1 MDMRLILTNKKSH
14 YLLSKRPVTRL
25 FYHKGVAFVRFQWLK
40 NYQDLEE
47 QILFMKWNL
56 NKSKL
61 ELERWVNGDLANV
74 RLEKNSRSSSLEE
87 SIEVIEREISVLEC
101 EKVELLEL
109 IDSFNGTDNKIVKL
123 KYIED
128 MDVYDIADETGY
140 SVSYIRKRHTEIRK
154 TLSFV
159 DEYESRREERLKK
172 QEEMDYY
179 SADQDQLSLF

>member
-1 MDMRLILTNKKSH
+1 M
-14 YLLSKRPVTRL
+14 TRL

-56 NKSKL
+56 NKSRL
-61 ELERWVNGDLANV
+61 ELDRWVNGDLANV

-87 SIEVIEREISVLEC
+87 NIRIIENEL
-101 EKVELLEL
+101 ELLEKEKIELMEL
-109 IDSFNGTDNKIVKL
+109 IDSFSGADNQIVKL
-123 KYIED
+123 KYIDD

-159 DEYESRREERLKK
+159 DEYETRREERLKK
-172 QEEMDYY
+172 QEEIDYY

>member
-1 MDMRLILTNKKSH
+1 M
-14 YLLSKRPVTRL
+14 TRL

-56 NKSKL
+56 NKSRL
-61 ELERWVNGDLANV
+61 ELDRWVNGDLANV

-87 SIEVIEREISVLEC
+87 NIRIIENELELLEK

-109 IDSFNGTDNKIVKL
+109 IDSFSGADVQIVKL
-123 KYIED
+123 KYIDD

-159 DEYESRREERLKK
+159 DEYEARREERLKK

>member
-1 MDMRLILTNKKSH
+1 M
-14 YLLSKRPVTRL
+14 TRL

-56 NKSKL
+56 NKSRL
-61 ELERWVNGDLANV
+61 ELDRWVNGDLANV

-87 SIEVIEREISVLEC
+87 NIRIIENEL
-101 EKVELLEL
+101 ELLKKEKTELMEL
-109 IDSFNGTDNKIVKL
+109 INSFSGADVQIVKL
-123 KYIED
+123 KYIDD

-159 DEYESRREERLKK
+159 DEYEARREERLKK

>member
-1 MDMRLILTNKKSH
+1 M
-14 YLLSKRPVTRL
+14 
-25 FYHKGVAFVRFQWLK
+25 RFQWLK

-56 NKSKL
+56 NKSRL
-61 ELERWVNGDLANV
+61 ELDRWVNGDLANV

-87 SIEVIEREISVLEC
+87 NIIIIEKEL
-101 EKVELLEL
+101 ELLEKEKIELMEL
-109 IDSFNGTDNKIVKL
+109 IDSFSGADNQIVKL
-123 KYIED
+123 KYIDD

-159 DEYESRREERLKK
+159 DEYESRREDRLKK
-172 QEEMDYY
+172 QEEIDYY
-179 SADQDQLSLF
+179 SIDQDQLSLF

>member
-1 MDMRLILTNKKSH
+1 M
-14 YLLSKRPVTRL
+14 
-25 FYHKGVAFVRFQWLK
+25 RFQWLK

-56 NKSKL
+56 NKSRL
-61 ELERWVNGDLANV
+61 ELDRWVNGDLANV

-87 SIEVIEREISVLEC
+87 NIRIIENELELLEK
-101 EKVELLEL
+101 EKVELMEL
-109 IDSFNGTDNKIVKL
+109 IDSFSGADNQIVKL
-123 KYIED
+123 KYIDD

-140 SVSYIRKRHTEIRK
+140 SVSYIRKRNTEIRK

-159 DEYESRREERLKK
+159 DEYEARREERLKK

>member
-1 MDMRLILTNKKSH
+1 M
-14 YLLSKRPVTRL
+14 TRL

-56 NKSKL
+56 NKSRL
-61 ELERWVNGDLANV
+61 ELDRWVNGDLANV

-87 SIEVIEREISVLEC
+87 NIRIIENELELLEK
-101 EKVELLEL
+101 EKVELMEL
-109 IDSFNGTDNKIVKL
+109 IDSFSGADNQIVKL
-123 KYIED
+123 KYIDD

-159 DEYESRREERLKK
+159 DEYEARREERLKK
-172 QEEMDYY
+172 QEEMNYY

>member
-1 MDMRLILTNKKSH
+1 M
-14 YLLSKRPVTRL
+14 
-25 FYHKGVAFVRFQWLK
+25 RFQWLK

-56 NKSKL
+56 NKSRL
-61 ELERWVNGDLANV
+61 ELDRWVNGDLANV

-87 SIEVIEREISVLEC
+87 NIRIIENELELL
-101 EKVELLEL
+101 EKEKTELLEL
-109 IDSFNGTDNKIVKL
+109 IDSFSGADNQIVKL
-123 KYIED
+123 KYIDD
-128 MDVYDIADETGY
+128 MDIYDIADETGY

-159 DEYESRREERLKK
+159 DEYEARREERLKK

>member
-1 MDMRLILTNKKSH
+1 M
-14 YLLSKRPVTRL
+14 
-25 FYHKGVAFVRFQWLK
+25 RFQWLK

-56 NKSKL
+56 NKSRL
-61 ELERWVNGDLANV
+61 ELDRWVNGDLANV

-87 SIEVIEREISVLEC
+87 NIRIIENEL
-101 EKVELLEL
+101 ELLEKEKIELMEL
-109 IDSFNGTDNKIVKL
+109 IDSFSGADNQIVKL
-123 KYIED
+123 KYIDD

-159 DEYESRREERLKK
+159 DEYESRREDRLKK
-172 QEEMDYY
+172 QEEIDYY
-179 SADQDQLSLF
+179 SIDQDQLSLF

>member
-1 MDMRLILTNKKSH
+1 M
-14 YLLSKRPVTRL
+14 TRQ

-56 NKSKL
+56 NKSRL
-61 ELERWVNGDLANV
+61 ELDRWVNGDLANV

-87 SIEVIEREISVLEC
+87 NIRIIENELELLEK
-101 EKVELLEL
+101 EKVELMEL
-109 IDSFNGTDNKIVKL
+109 IDSFSGADNQIVKL
-123 KYIED
+123 KYIDD

-159 DEYESRREERLKK
+159 DEYEARREERLKK

>member
-1 MDMRLILTNKKSH
+1 M
-14 YLLSKRPVTRL
+14 
-25 FYHKGVAFVRFQWLK
+25 RFQWLK

-56 NKSKL
+56 NKSRL
-61 ELERWVNGDLANV
+61 ELDRWVNGDLANV

-87 SIEVIEREISVLEC
+87 NIRIIENEL
-101 EKVELLEL
+101 ELLKKEKTEL
-109 IDSFNGTDNKIVKL
+109 IELINSFSGADVQIVKL
-123 KYIED
+123 KYIDD

-159 DEYESRREERLKK
+159 DEYEARREERLKK

>member
-1 MDMRLILTNKKSH
+1 M
-14 YLLSKRPVTRL
+14 
-25 FYHKGVAFVRFQWLK
+25 RFQWLK

-56 NKSKL
+56 NKSRL
-61 ELERWVNGDLANV
+61 ELDRWVNGDLANV

-87 SIEVIEREISVLEC
+87 NIRIIENEL
-101 EKVELLEL
+101 ELLEKEKIELMEL
-109 IDSFNGTDNKIVKL
+109 IDSFSGADNQIVKL

-159 DEYESRREERLKK
+159 DEYEARREDRLKK
-172 QEEMDYY
+172 QDEIDYY
-179 SADQDQLSLF
+179 SIDQDQLSLF

>member
-1 MDMRLILTNKKSH
+1 M
-14 YLLSKRPVTRL
+14 
-25 FYHKGVAFVRFQWLK
+25 RFQWLK

-56 NKSKL
+56 NKSRL
-61 ELERWVNGDLANV
+61 ELDRWVNGDLANV

-87 SIEVIEREISVLEC
+87 NIRIIENEL
-101 EKVELLEL
+101 ELLEKEKTELMEL
-109 IDSFNGTDNKIVKL
+109 INSFSGADVQIVKL
-123 KYIED
+123 KYIDD

-159 DEYESRREERLKK
+159 DAYEARREERLKK

>member
-1 MDMRLILTNKKSH
+1 M
-14 YLLSKRPVTRL
+14 TRL

-56 NKSKL
+56 NKSRL
-61 ELERWVNGDLANV
+61 ELDRWVNGDLANV

-87 SIEVIEREISVLEC
+87 NIRIIENELEMLEK
-101 EKVELLEL
+101 EKVELMEL
-109 IDSFNGTDNKIVKL
+109 IDSFSGADNQIVKL
-123 KYIED
+123 KYIDD

-159 DEYESRREERLKK
+159 DEYEARREERLKK

>member
-1 MDMRLILTNKKSH
+1 M
-14 YLLSKRPVTRL
+14 
-25 FYHKGVAFVRFQWLK
+25 RFQWLK

-56 NKSKL
+56 NKSRL
-61 ELERWVNGDLANV
+61 ELDRWVNGDLANV

-87 SIEVIEREISVLEC
+87 NIRIIENELELLEK
-101 EKVELLEL
+101 EKVELMEL
-109 IDSFNGTDNKIVKL
+109 IDSFSGADVQIVKL
-123 KYIED
+123 KNIDD

-159 DEYESRREERLKK
+159 DEYEARREERLKK
-172 QEEMDYY
+172 QEEIDYY

>member
-61 ELERWVNGDLANV
+61 ELDRWVNGDLANV

>member
-1 MDMRLILTNKKSH
+1 
-14 YLLSKRPVTRL
+14 
-25 FYHKGVAFVRFQWLK
+25 VRFQWLK

-56 NKSKL
+56 NKSRL
-61 ELERWVNGDLANV
+61 ELDRWVNGDLANV

-87 SIEVIEREISVLEC
+87 NIRIIENEL
-101 EKVELLEL
+101 ELLEKEKIELMEL
-109 IDSFNGTDNKIVKL
+109 IDSFSGADNQIVKL
-123 KYIED
+123 KYIGD

-159 DEYESRREERLKK
+159 DEYEARREDRLKK
-172 QEEMDYY
+172 QDEIDYY
-179 SADQDQLSLF
+179 SIDQDQLSLF

>member
-1 MDMRLILTNKKSH
+1 
-14 YLLSKRPVTRL
+14 
-25 FYHKGVAFVRFQWLK
+25 VAFVRFQWLK

-61 ELERWVNGDLANV
+61 ELDRWVNGDLANV

-87 SIEVIEREISVLEC
+87 SIEIIEREISVLEC
-101 EKVELLEL
+101 EKAELLEL
-109 IDSFNGTDNKIVKL
+109 IDSFSGTDNKIVKL

-159 DEYESRREERLKK
+159 DEYESRREERLKQ

>member
-1 MDMRLILTNKKSH
+1 M
-14 YLLSKRPVTRL
+14 
-25 FYHKGVAFVRFQWLK
+25 RFQWLK

-56 NKSKL
+56 NKSRL
-61 ELERWVNGDLANV
+61 ELDRWVNGDLANV

-87 SIEVIEREISVLEC
+87 NIRIIENELELLEK
-101 EKVELLEL
+101 EKVELMEL
-109 IDSFNGTDNKIVKL
+109 IDSFSGADNQIVKL
-123 KYIED
+123 KYIGD
-128 MDVYDIADETGY
+128 MDVYDIADETSY

-159 DEYESRREERLKK
+159 DEYEARREERLKK

>member
-1 MDMRLILTNKKSH
+1 M
-14 YLLSKRPVTRL
+14 
-25 FYHKGVAFVRFQWLK
+25 RFQWLK

-56 NKSKL
+56 NKSRL
-61 ELERWVNGDLANV
+61 ELDRWVNGDLANV

-87 SIEVIEREISVLEC
+87 NIRIIENEL
-101 EKVELLEL
+101 ELLEKEKTELMEL
-109 IDSFNGTDNKIVKL
+109 IDSFSGADNQIVKL
-123 KYIED
+123 KYIDD

-159 DEYESRREERLKK
+159 DEYEARQEERLKK

>member
-1 MDMRLILTNKKSH
+1 M
-14 YLLSKRPVTRL
+14 
-25 FYHKGVAFVRFQWLK
+25 RFQWLK

-56 NKSKL
+56 NKSRL
-61 ELERWVNGDLANV
+61 ELDRWVNGDLANV

-87 SIEVIEREISVLEC
+87 NIRIIENEL
-101 EKVELLEL
+101 ELLEKEKIELMEL
-109 IDSFNGTDNKIVKL
+109 IDSFSGADNQIVKL

>member
-1 MDMRLILTNKKSH
+1 
-14 YLLSKRPVTRL
+14 
-25 FYHKGVAFVRFQWLK
+25 VAFVRFQWLK

-56 NKSKL
+56 NKSRL
-61 ELERWVNGDLANV
+61 ELDRWVNGDLANV

-87 SIEVIEREISVLEC
+87 SIRIIENEL
-101 EKVELLEL
+101 ELLEKDKIELMEL
-109 IDSFNGTDNKIVKL
+109 IDSFSGADNQIVKL
-123 KYIED
+123 KYIDD

-159 DEYESRREERLKK
+159 DEYESRREDRLKK
-172 QEEMDYY
+172 QEEIDYY
-179 SADQDQLSLF
+179 SIDQDQLSLF

>member
-1 MDMRLILTNKKSH
+1 M
-14 YLLSKRPVTRL
+14 
-25 FYHKGVAFVRFQWLK
+25 RFQWLK

-56 NKSKL
+56 NKSRL
-61 ELERWVNGDLANV
+61 ELDRWVNGDLANV

-87 SIEVIEREISVLEC
+87 SIRIIENEL
-101 EKVELLEL
+101 ELLEKDKIELMEL
-109 IDSFNGTDNKIVKL
+109 IDSFSGADNQIVKL
-123 KYIED
+123 KYIDD

-159 DEYESRREERLKK
+159 DEYESRREDRLKK
-172 QEEMDYY
+172 QEEIDYY
-179 SADQDQLSLF
+179 SIDQDQLSLF

>member
-1 MDMRLILTNKKSH
+1 M
-14 YLLSKRPVTRL
+14 
-25 FYHKGVAFVRFQWLK
+25 RFQWLK

-56 NKSKL
+56 NKSRL
-61 ELERWVNGDLANV
+61 ELDRWVNGDLANV

-87 SIEVIEREISVLEC
+87 NIRIIENEL
-101 EKVELLEL
+101 ELLEKEKTELMEL
-109 IDSFNGTDNKIVKL
+109 IDSFSGADVQIVKL
-123 KYIED
+123 KYIDD

-159 DEYESRREERLKK
+159 DEYEARREERLKK

>member
-1 MDMRLILTNKKSH
+1 M
-14 YLLSKRPVTRL
+14 
-25 FYHKGVAFVRFQWLK
+25 AFVRFQWLK

-61 ELERWVNGDLANV
+61 ELDRWVNGDLANV

-87 SIEVIEREISVLEC
+87 NIRIIENELELLEK
-101 EKVELLEL
+101 EKVELMEL
-109 IDSFNGTDNKIVKL
+109 IDSFSGADVQIVKL
-123 KYIED
+123 KYIDD

-159 DEYESRREERLKK
+159 DEYEARREERLKK
-172 QEEMDYY
+172 QEEIDYY

>member
-1 MDMRLILTNKKSH
+1 M
-14 YLLSKRPVTRL
+14 
-25 FYHKGVAFVRFQWLK
+25 RFQWLK

-56 NKSKL
+56 NKSRL
-61 ELERWVNGDLANV
+61 ELDRWVNGDLANV

-87 SIEVIEREISVLEC
+87 NIRIIENELELLEK
-101 EKVELLEL
+101 EKVELMEL
-109 IDSFNGTDNKIVKL
+109 IDSFSGADVQIVKL
-123 KYIED
+123 KYIDD

-159 DEYESRREERLKK
+159 DEYEARREERLKK

>member
-1 MDMRLILTNKKSH
+1 M
-14 YLLSKRPVTRL
+14 
-25 FYHKGVAFVRFQWLK
+25 RFQWLK

-56 NKSKL
+56 NKSRL
-61 ELERWVNGDLANV
+61 ELDRWVNGDLANV

-87 SIEVIEREISVLEC
+87 NIRIIENEL
-101 EKVELLEL
+101 ELLEKEKIELMEL
-109 IDSFNGTDNKIVKL
+109 IDSFSGADNQIVKL

-179 SADQDQLSLF
+179 SAHQDQLSLF

>member
-1 MDMRLILTNKKSH
+1 M
-14 YLLSKRPVTRL
+14 
-25 FYHKGVAFVRFQWLK
+25 RFQWLK
-40 NYQDLEE
+40 KYQELEE

-61 ELERWVNGDLANV
+61 ELDRWAHGDLSNV
-74 RLEKNSRSSSLEE
+74 RLEKNSRSSHLEE
-87 SIEVIEREISVLEC
+87 SIATIEQELEMLEN
-101 EKVELLEL
+101 EKIELLEL
-109 IDSFNGTDNKIVKL
+109 IDSFSGADNQIVKL
-123 KYIED
+123 KYIDD
-128 MDVYDIADETGY
+128 MDVYDIADATGY

-159 DEYESRREERLKK
+159 DEYEARREERLKK